1 MRAALSVALFIRKHP
16 QFGRKWD
23 ERNDMEKIA
32 AKLIAALATQNTP
45 STKHMNE
52 LLVLALVAVVGAVLC
67 VVQPPVVKKDAV
79 FARRHMLLGGLLL
92 AGTDFLV
99 EFFGTHQ
106 GGWHYNKSLWFVTGT
121 IPVEL
126 LVLFFC
132 CGVWM
137 AALHLIFR
145 SHTVV
150 PPAVAGSV
158 LLAVAVYGLVVRHTV
173 LNLPFA
179 LWGFCQLDSEPKR
192 SSTILLATATA
203 LADWLV
209 ETWAI
214 GAGNYAYAEVFTY
227 EIPLSYAMLVMGFV
241 GLLESAANGQQH
253 GHKA

>member
-1 MRAALSVALFIRKHP
+1 MLFGSGYCLRAATD
-16 QFGRKWD
+16 G
-23 ERNDMEKIA
+23 
-32 AKLIAALATQNTP
+32 
-45 STKHMNE
+45 
-52 LLVLALVAVVGAVLC
+52 
-67 VVQPPVVKKDAV
+67 
-79 FARRHMLLGGLLL
+79 LLGLL
-92 AGTDFLV
+92 APTSF

-150 PPAVAGSV
+150 PLAVAGSV

-173 LNLPFA
+173 LNLPLRFGAFA
-179 LWGFCQLDSEPKR
+179 SLDSEPKR

-241 GLLESAANGQQH
+241 GLLGERCQRAAARTQGMNGLWKEESVGFTPGQPADH
-253 GHKA
+253 A